1 MNAIC
6 IIASRR
12 ALLILPRAA
21 APVKQCRFMS
31 GLQDEIK
38 KKEAVEENLYIRKKE
53 ACEMELKRD
62 AAEAKR
68 AAEVAANPKTP
79 EMIAIEEITGLLA
92 TTGDRVSTEGLSSL
106 AKWKLGK

>member
-1 MNAIC
+1 
-6 IIASRR
+6 
-12 ALLILPRAA
+12 
-21 APVKQCRFMS
+21 
-31 GLQDEIK
+31 
-38 KKEAVEENLYIRKKE
+38 
-53 ACEMELKRD
+53 MELKRD